1 MRVWKP
7 VHGKRPLFCFLR
19 VSYTQTPPLKEV
31 SVNDM
36 ISLILK
42 QTEFTPENASHFP
55 RMGGE
60 RD

>member
-1 MRVWKP
+1 MRVWNT
-7 VHGKRPLFCFLR
+7 VHGKRPLFLFPA
-19 VSYTQTPPLKEV
+19 VFIHADASIKEV

-55 RMGGE
+55 KMGGE

>member
-1 MRVWKP
+1 MEHCTWKTASF
-7 VHGKRPLFCFLR
+7 FCFLR
-19 VSYTQTPPLKEV
+19 FSYTQAPSEKEV

-55 RMGGE
+55 KMGGE

>member
-1 MRVWKP
+1 MYGTP
-7 VHGKRPLFCFLR
+7 YMENDLFFLFPA
-19 VSYTQTPPLKEV
+19 VFIYADASVKEV

-55 RMGGE
+55 KMGGE